1 MLECLASMPAVLN
14 SNLSTIKAKLRT
26 QLQLARRG
34 KLNFCIILFMS
45 ADQRQNW
52 AGALTGSRDRLGTRA
67 ASWHGG
73 GVLLEI
79 IKI

>member
-1 MLECLASMPAVLN
+1 MLECLATLSVVLN

-26 QLQLARRG
+26 QLQLAS
-34 KLNFCIILFMS
+34 KLYFCIILFMS
-45 ADQRQNW
+45 ADPRQNW